1 VIELS
6 EQTILDQLV
15 DRLALRFL
23 AVSGDQVAAVVR
35 ACYSRFDGR
44 PIRDYVPLFV
54 ERGARSRLSSAVS
67 RAQPT
72 TTRTAGRVCQ

>member
-1 VIELS
+1 VIDS
-6 EQTILDQLV
+6 PAAVRISTV
-15 DRLALRFL
+15 PSSGCARLALRFP

-54 ERGARSRLSSAVS
+54 ERGARSRLAELS
-67 RAQPT
+67 
-72 TTRTAGRVCQ
+72 G